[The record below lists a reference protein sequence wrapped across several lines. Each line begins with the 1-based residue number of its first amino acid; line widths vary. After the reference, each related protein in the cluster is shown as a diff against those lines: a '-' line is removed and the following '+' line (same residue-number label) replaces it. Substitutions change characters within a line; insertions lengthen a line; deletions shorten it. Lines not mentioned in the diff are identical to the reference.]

1 MLYVPV
7 SDKKVDVDYSDRKV
21 SHEVTLE
28 AACPTSKKIQEQKEL
43 AASMVWED
51 DDAFFPVHGGHG
63 GGSKSGSVG
72 ATGHTHAPT
81 TVPGGNSKGRK
92 RSNGSAS
99 GGGGGGG
106 GSGSNARFTVAVEAA
121 KFKASTVKETVEI
134 PPFYVLSTIIFY

>member
-1 MLYVPV
+1 MLWVPV

-51 DDAFFPVHGGHG
+51 DDTFFPVLGGHG
-63 GGSKSGSVG
+63 GGSKSGSAG
-72 ATGHTHAPT
+72 AGQTHAPT
-81 TVPGGNSKGRK
+81 AVPGGGNSKGRK

-99 GGGGGGG
+99 GGGGGG
-106 GSGSNARFTVAVEAA
+106 SGSNARFSVAVEAA
-121 KFKASTVKETVEI
+121 KFKASTVKETVEV
-134 PPFYVLSTIIFY
+134 PPFYVLSTIIFF